1 MRICKDLLGYENDI
15 SQSFSFKKSFFSGIS
30 LPGTFGVRFP
40 QQIWDDFLA
49 MYRMSFFW
57 HI

>member
-1 MRICKDLLGYENDI
+1 MIYRSHSLLKNP
-15 SQSFSFKKSFFSGIS
+15 FFSGIS

-49 MYRMSFFW
+49 MYRMSFFLA
-57 HI
+57 HIG